1 MQKSGCK
8 ISLAIKSYLKPS
20 KNSKEWKYCEVKV
33 LSKKL
38 LTNFNEASKLTNK
51 FLTQSSTE
59 AESYL
64 PKKFLKKTVAAA
76 AIAMKVIQAFHY
88 YHHFQKLMTKYK
100 QLMLMN
106 VFQLMMYVKK
116 NTVNN
121 LFTLDINSSTEEKT
135 GNTDNDSVLENLLAD
150 DYNWINNV
158 SMINN
163 NCDNNEDN
171 IIILNSSVQ
180 IENNDVKADSVETIN
195 PNWIQEDPAVQK
207 QIIRQL
213 VTLNA
218 RSKEHGEYLHT
229 IMMILN
235 DMQERQKIST
245 DQLSA
250 TSSSSHEFEKI
261 YETLP
266 VSSEE
271 SLNILQNALTN
282 NDTLYNKTV
291 KMLSLIGGGDVK
303 DYTGHKNS
311 KNAFNKTILS
321 SLLIKAI
328 HSSVHLADKSIKE
341 IETIASI
348 WLSKTGERSKNRN

>member
-1 MQKSGCK
+1 MKHFDRTTINHDSIIG
-8 ISLAIKSYLKPS
+8 S
-20 KNSKEWKYCEVKV
+20 
-33 LSKKL
+33 
-38 LTNFNEASKLTNK
+38 ASD
-51 FLTQSSTE
+51 
-59 AESYL
+59 
-64 PKKFLKKTVAAA
+64 
-76 AIAMKVIQAFHY
+76 
-88 YHHFQKLMTKYK
+88 
-100 QLMLMN
+100 
-106 VFQLMMYVKK
+106 
-116 NTVNN
+116 VN
-121 LFTLDINSSTEEKT
+121 
-135 GNTDNDSVLENLLAD
+135 
-150 DYNWINNV
+150 
-158 SMINN
+158 
-163 NCDNNEDN
+163 
-171 IIILNSSVQ
+171 
-180 IENNDVKADSVETIN
+180 ADSVETIN
-195 PNWIQEDPAVQK
+195 PNLIQEDPAEVQK

-303 DYTGHKNS
+303 ESVRRILRKLITNEYAKTFSYTGHKNS

-321 SLLIKAI
+321 SLLIM
-328 HSSVHLADKSIKE
+328 S
-341 IETIASI
+341 
-348 WLSKTGERSKNRN
+348 N